1 LAHNTKKKREW
12 TVPVVYEDRQILAGG
27 RYLQEIRISM
37 FVPSADYPEGLRY
50 SLCLV
55 DRETDEVILLYDIH
69 RGKGHHRHLRGKET
83 SYTYQNP
90 ASLVADFRRDVA
102 LIIEGQL

>member
-1 LAHNTKKKREW
+1 M
-12 TVPVVYEDRQILAGG
+12 PIVYEDRQVLAGG
-27 RYLQEIRISM
+27 RYLQEIRISV
-37 FVPSADYPEGLRY
+37 FTPYADYPEGLRY

-55 DRETDEVILLYDIH
+55 DRVTDKAVLLYDIH

-83 SYTYQNP
+83 PYNYQD
-90 ASLVADFRRDVA
+90 SETLIADFRRDVA

>member
-1 LAHNTKKKREW
+1 
-12 TVPVVYEDRQILAGG
+12 VPVVYEDRQILAGG

-37 FVPSADYPEGLRY
+37 FAPSPNSPEGLRY

-69 RGKGHHRHLRGKET
+69 RGKSHHRHLRGKET
-83 SYTYQNP
+83 PYIYQDP
-90 ASLVADFRRDVA
+90 ASLVADFRRDVT